1 MSNYNTSREPMT
13 MDEFTALADTDG
25 WTRVANHA
33 AQPKGEVILVDGAGR
48 MIVAYPQ
55 PTQFSDHIG
64 FKGSNYGLLEV
75 WEEGSLEQIVLEGQ
89 DPDEETTCAEEL
101 AALAAALLHYESH
114 QDIGDTVRAMLTDI
128 GSRF

>member
-13 MDEFTALADTDG
+13 MAEFIALAESDG
-25 WTRVANHA
+25 WTLEATDPN
-33 AQPKGEVILVDGAGR
+33 QLKDEVNLVDGAGQ

-64 FKGSNYGLLEV
+64 FRGSNYGLLEV
-75 WEEGSLEQIVLEGQ
+75 WDELSLEQMVLEGII
-89 DPDEETTCAEEL
+89 PDEEPSGAEEL
-101 AALAAALLHYESH
+101 AALAAVLLHYESH
-114 QDIGDTVRAMLTDI
+114 QDLGDMVREMLTEI

>member
-1 MSNYNTSREPMT
+1 MSNYNTSRDPMT
-13 MDEFTALADTDG
+13 MDELVALAETDG
-25 WTRVANHA
+25 WSRVANHA
-33 AQPKGEVILVDGAGR
+33 AQPDDEVTLVDGADR

-64 FKGSNYGLLEV
+64 FMGSNYGLLEV

-89 DPDEETTCAEEL
+89 DPDEETPCAEEL
-101 AALAAALLHYESH
+101 TALAAVLLHYESR
-114 QDIGDTVRAMLTDI
+114 QDLGDTVRAMLTDI

>member
-13 MDEFTALADTDG
+13 IDEFIALAETDG
-25 WTRVANHA
+25 WTRVASHA
-33 AQPKGEVILVDGAGR
+33 DQPNDEVTLADVAGR

-75 WEEGSLEQIVLEGQ
+75 WEEGSLEQKFLEGQ
-89 DPDEETTCAEEL
+89 DPDEETPCAEEL
-101 AALAAALLHYESH
+101 AALAAVLLHYESR
-114 QDIGDTVRAMLTDI
+114 QDLGDTVRAMLTDI